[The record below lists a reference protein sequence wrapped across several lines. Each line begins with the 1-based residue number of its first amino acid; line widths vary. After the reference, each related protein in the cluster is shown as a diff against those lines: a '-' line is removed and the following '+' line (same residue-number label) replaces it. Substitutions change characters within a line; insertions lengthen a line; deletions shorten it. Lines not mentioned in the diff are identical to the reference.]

1 MANNI
6 KQVTNVNGSKMNL
19 GDIELAAIRGVE
31 QGNNDFQAIATGRY
45 LKHCQFVDNTTAFVR
60 NDDSIAEWTQPA
72 NTVITAIHLF
82 FPSSTYDTGASN
94 DLGFEVGTSSSGA
107 QIVNTETDQ
116 IIDAGADGT
125 DIATGAFITTT
136 LLSATED
143 GTTLAINPRYASA
156 ARTIYLNT
164 TCTNA
169 AAVTTA
175 GTVRWIIEYVQVA

>member
-1 MANNI
+1 MANPI
-6 KQVTNVNGSKMNL
+6 KKVTNVNGGVMNL
-19 GDIELAAIRGVE
+19 GQIEIAAIRGVE

-60 NDDSIAEWTQPA
+60 NDDSIVEWAQPA

-82 FPSSTYDTGASN
+82 FPSSTYSTGASN

-169 AAVTTA
+169 AAVATP